1 MSQPS
6 AYEAARQQVSVV
18 KSRKDRLEIITE
30 ILAEEDSDSLVPLE
44 NDLRNPAIPSSQIA
58 KILREMGYSIADNT
72 LNTRRNERYL

>member
-6 AYEAARQQVSVV
+6 AYEAARQQVSVI
-18 KSRKDRLEIITE
+18 KSRKDRLEIIME
-30 ILAEEDSDSLVPLE
+30 ILAEEDSDSLLPLE
-44 NDLRNPAIPSSQIA
+44 SDLRNPAIPSSQIA